1 MTNHETEP
9 KKKYPGQRLV
19 GALVLLALAVI
30 IVPMILD
37 FRKGYDVTIDKT
49 NIPPKPAD
57 FRVEILPLIDEQRV
71 ESPAVAPVGQPSKAE
86 ASADTR
92 QTEAARPEKTVTIK
106 KSAVASSEGDGKAT
120 IQTSRGVKPVTTSPH
135 AAQMKQAGKAVPA
148 KKETANIKPL
158 AGKPDKKLS
167 TTLPAPS
174 AWVLQLGSFES
185 RGNAIALRNRLRK
198 NGFRAFVDDIVV
210 SGKKINRVFV
220 GPELVKINT
229 DILKRELKED
239 MNLNGMVIPY
249 R

>member
-37 FRKGYDVTIDKT
+37 FRKGYDVAINKT

-71 ESPAVAPVGQPSKAE
+71 ESPVGQPSKPE

-92 QTEAARPEKTVTIK
+92 QAEAARPDKTVTTK
-106 KSAVASSEGDGKAT
+106 KSAVASSEGNEKTA

-135 AAQMKQAGKAVPA
+135 AAQMKQAGKAVSA
-148 KKETANIKPL
+148 KKKIAK

-185 RGNAIALRNRLRK
+185 RENAIALRNRLRK
-198 NGFRAFVDDIVV
+198 NGFRAFVDDIIVG
-210 SGKKINRVFV
+210 GKKINRVFV

>member
-1 MTNHETEP
+1 MTSNETEP

-37 FRKGYDVTIDKT
+37 FRKGYDVAINKT

-57 FRVEILPLIDEQRV
+57 FRVEILPLIDEQRA
-71 ESPAVAPVGQPSKAE
+71 ESPVGQPSKPE

-92 QTEAARPEKTVTIK
+92 QTEAVRPDKTVTTK
-106 KSAVASSEGDGKAT
+106 KSAVASSEENEKTA

-135 AAQMKQAGKAVPA
+135 AAQMKQAGKAVSA
-148 KKETANIKPL
+148 KKKTVNIKPL

-185 RGNAIALRNRLRK
+185 RENAIALRNRLRK

-210 SGKKINRVFV
+210 GGKKINRVFV

>member
-1 MTNHETEP
+1 MTSHETEP
-9 KKKYPGQRLV
+9 KKTYPGQRLV

-37 FRKGYDVTIDKT
+37 FRKGYDVTINKT

-57 FRVEILPLIDEQRV
+57 FRVEILPLIDNQRAGTPV
-71 ESPAVAPVGQPSKAE
+71 AAPVGQPSTPE
-86 ASADTR
+86 GSAGAKPA
-92 QTEAARPEKTVTIK
+92 EAARTDKTVTVK
-106 KSAVASSEGDGKAT
+106 KNAVASSEADKETA
-120 IQTSRGVKPVTTSPH
+120 IRTSRGLKPATASPDTAQVK
-135 AAQMKQAGKAVPA
+135 KAVKATSA
-148 KKETANIKPL
+148 KKATANIKPL
-158 AGKPDKKLS
+158 AGKPNNKLS
-167 TTLPAPS
+167 KTLPTPS

-185 RGNAIALRNRLRK
+185 RKNAFTLRNRLRK

-210 SGKKINRVFV
+210 DGKKISRVFV

-239 MNLNGMVIPY
+239 MNLTGMVIPY